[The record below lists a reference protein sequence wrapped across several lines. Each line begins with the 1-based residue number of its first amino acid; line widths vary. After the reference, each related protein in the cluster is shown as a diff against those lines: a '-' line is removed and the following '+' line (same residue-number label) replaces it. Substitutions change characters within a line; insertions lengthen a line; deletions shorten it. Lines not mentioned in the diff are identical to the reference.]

1 LPVGKKREK
10 QMHKVIE
17 FLKSNYKTILKVGFA
32 LFILYYLIFFLAPKV
47 EMSAQ
52 EKQKID
58 TLNTLIQKLHE
69 DNVKL
74 EQEIDEYNNKID
86 EVDLHIDKIKGQKT
100 IVKEIYHE
108 KINNVDKLT
117 VREIDSFFTDRY
129 NK

>member
-1 LPVGKKREK
+1 
-10 QMHKVIE
+10 MHKVIE